1 MIVLTSDLY
10 TVRNLILNGRVQ
22 SMSLDEIDRLI
33 EFNARSEFIDDFAFE
48 RVQEAKR
55 NGTNREAEGSGQSL
69 H

>member
-22 SMSLDEIDRLI
+22 SMSLDEINRLI
-33 EFNARSEFIDDFAFE
+33 EFNARSEFIDDYAFE

-55 NGTNREAEGSGQSL
+55 NGTDREAERGNRSM